1 MDSKYKKYKCVK
13 GAAKRT
19 RMKKKEEKKKK
30 SNEGAPKRKK
40 QKAKWEQKI

>member
-19 RMKKKEEKKKK
+19 RMKKKKK